1 MRRTAVSIVALASM
15 ILCNPQWVSAQIAT
29 AESPS
34 SSPEVRVLRVRSE
47 DPTVTALIAQ
57 AAERSSTFR
66 GFVDSIGQTDGL
78 VYVARGRCRYG
89 VGACLAMNV
98 TVAGPNRMLR
108 ITIDPRRADCD
119 LELMASIGHELWH
132 AIEILREPSL
142 RSYAAVF
149 QFFSRGR
156 YGERSGSSPA
166 WETRAAVDAGDAVL
180 AELRHGSSKT
190 QVEMCGR

>member
-1 MRRTAVSIVALASM
+1 VSIVALAT
-15 ILCNPQWVSAQIAT
+15 LTLFNPRSVRAQVAA

-34 SSPEVRVLRVRSE
+34 SSTEVRVLRVRSE
-47 DPTVTALIAQ
+47 DPTVTALITQ
-57 AAERSSTFR
+57 ATERSSAFR
-66 GFVDSIGQTDGL
+66 GFVDSIGQTDGI

-89 VGACLAMNV
+89 VGACLSMNV
-98 TVAGPNRMLR
+98 TVAGPSRLLR

-142 RSYAAVF
+142 RSHAAVF

-166 WETRAAVDAGDAVL
+166 WETRAAVDAGNAVL
-180 AELRHGSSKT
+180 AELRHMSSKT
-190 QVEMCGR
+190 QIEMCGH